1 MTWPPS
7 TSERGAPAWGIVSA
21 ALAPVLLIGGWTV
34 AAAVQPRPFSSV
46 RDTISQ
52 LAAVGM
58 PHRWVM
64 TLALAGLGLCHI
76 VTAAALR
83 PAATPGR
90 AVLAVSGVATALVA
104 TSPLPGRGGSTAH
117 TAAATLAFVGLSLWP
132 ALATPSPASRDVLS
146 RPVDLTAAV
155 VLSALV
161 LWLFAALQSGS
172 PQTGLAERVAAGAQS
187 LWPLIVVF
195 CVRRRLPSHG
205 RR

>member
-1 MTWPPS
+1 MTRSPS
-7 TSERGAPAWGIVSA
+7 ASASEAPAWGLVSA
-21 ALAPVLLIGGWTV
+21 ALAPTLLIGGWTV

-90 AVLAVSGVATALVA
+90 AVLAVGGVATALVA
-104 TSPLPGRGGSTAH
+104 TSPLPSLGGSTTH
-117 TAAATLAFVGLSLWP
+117 TAAAALAFVGLSLWP
-132 ALATPSPASRDVLS
+132 ASATATSARRDVLS
-146 RPVDLTAAV
+146 RPVCLTAAA
-155 VLSALV
+155 VLAALV
-161 LWLFAALQSGS
+161 VWLFAALQSGS
-172 PQTGLAERVAAGAQS
+172 PLTGLAERVAAGAQS
-187 LWPLIVVF
+187 LWPLVVMVG
-195 CVRRRLPSHG
+195 VRRRVDAHH
-205 RR
+205 